1 MINTQIVLSKN
12 AERRIHFTNK
22 IRYASEKCLDG
33 KNRLVKRAR
42 FDIGRYLDRSKYK
55 P

>member
-1 MINTQIVLSKN
+1 MIELSKN
-12 AERRIHFTNK
+12 AQRRLEHTYK
-22 IRYASEKCLDG
+22 IRHASEKCLDG